1 MQPFGNYLNETQEK
15 RIYHSRECHWK
26 RVRSIQHSYVILSH
40 DVLVPQIFCEMLWL
54 EINTTSRSSYYD
66 SCVTYSV
73 FYGHVRVLQISWP
86 RQLLRIFCSVRYCVF
101 SSQDTYCEF
110 FIRGAY
116 YGFYSRVTY
125 CGFYSRV
132 RYCVFYAQGTYAVF
146 LIHGAYYGFFKQRQ
160 VLRILFSR
168 HVLRIFYLRI
178 L

>member
-110 FIRGAY
+110 SIRGAY

-125 CGFYSRV
+125 C
-132 RYCVFYAQGTYAVF
+132 VFYTQGTYCVYP
-146 LIHGAYYGFFKQRQ
+146 IHGAYYGFYSRIKYCLFYDQGTLCIFDSRR
-160 VLRILFSR
+160 VLWIIYPR
-168 HVLRIFYLRI
+168 
-178 L
+178 